1 MNLMQNKRGT
11 IYRGLVMDTKQYL
24 QQSFWLDQQIQADQ
38 LELQRLRELAESI
51 MPAVL
56 TGQRAIRGANDRLS
70 KAVAEIVDLENE
82 INDKVIML
90 VTLKRLIREQI
101 DGIDDARYRLLLQKR
116 YLNFDRFEQI
126 AVDMN
131 YSFRN
136 IMYLHREA
144 LRYFETLHSFSH

>member
-136 IMYLHREA
+136 IMRMHKKA
-144 LRYFETLHSFSH
+144 LNSFKSCHSMSH